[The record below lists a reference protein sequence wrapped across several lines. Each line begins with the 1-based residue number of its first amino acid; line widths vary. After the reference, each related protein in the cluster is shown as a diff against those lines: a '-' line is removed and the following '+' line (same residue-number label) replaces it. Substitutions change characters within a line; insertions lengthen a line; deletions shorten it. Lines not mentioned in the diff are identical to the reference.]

1 LLQRQWKI
9 ALAVTDNNIIIKM
22 KKYTYILGP
31 CSIENEDNFLEVAKT
46 LDGYMG
52 GKDWYLKGSFD
63 KANRTSIHSNRG
75 PGLDEGIRIMQSI
88 KEAYPNIKIVT
99 DIHEPSQA
107 LPLSDV
113 VDVIQIPAFL
123 CRQTD
128 LLVECAKNFNIINIK
143 KGQWLSADAMKHA
156 VAKIKEVDPNCEV
169 WVTERGSNF
178 GYDRLIVDFRGVD
191 VMKEFADKVILDCT
205 HSTQMAGEGIT
216 GGSRKLAKQYAQAA
230 KIFEYDG
237 VFIET
242 HPDPNN
248 AISDSESQVEL
259 DWLVSQIN
267 NI

>member
-1 LLQRQWKI
+1 MLQRQWKI
-9 ALAVTDNNIIIKM
+9 VLVVTDKIIKM

-63 KANRTSIHSNRG
+63 KANRTSIHSDRG

-99 DIHEPSQA
+99 DIHEPNQA

-128 LLVECAKNFNIINIK
+128 LLVACAKNFNIINIK

-169 WVTERGSNF
+169 WITERGSNF

-216 GGSRKLAKQYAQAA
+216 RGSRKLAKQYAQAA

-242 HPDPNN
+242 HPDPSN

-267 NI
+267 II